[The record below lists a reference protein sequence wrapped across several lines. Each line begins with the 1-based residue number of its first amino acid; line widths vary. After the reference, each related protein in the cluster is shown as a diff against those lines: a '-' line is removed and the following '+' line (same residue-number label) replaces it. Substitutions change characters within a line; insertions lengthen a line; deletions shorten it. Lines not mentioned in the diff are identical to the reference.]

1 MEKKYK
7 TFQQRLAVLRD
18 RGMDIASNS
27 NKQYNIIKRYNYYN
41 LINAYKDPFLEDI
54 NNYPNY
60 ANQNEDFYKRGTR
73 PEHLESLYLFDAE
86 LRNLFFPYLLKIE
99 EDLKVVLVE
108 SFYSVYSHSDLHK
121 ESEYFKR
128 QYYNLEKTSSWSVQ
142 EISGYKYISLSPVKY
157 DETIMNNIPY
167 ELKFDN
173 AKIYDEYI
181 VTVYKAMG
189 QQRSK
194 NKSISK
200 YLDEHTYIPM
210 WVLMNLLTF
219 GNVNKLFQIQRIDVQ
234 NNILNHYGI
243 NSINLKNPQLDVLN
257 VTNILNILS
266 IYRNICAHNERLYCF
281 EVKMNIDDSFMN
293 YLSIFPEYKDV
304 ITARENIQPLIKS
317 KRKRLMRRRKGI
329 LTLMFG
335 LRLFLPKSD
344 FKKIKNELNKE
355 LLKLSS
361 KIPQDAY
368 QKIVSIMGLDYNWQ
382 ELL

>member
-1 MEKKYK
+1 MCI
-7 TFQQRLAVLRD
+7 RD
-18 RGMDIASNS
+18 R
-27 NKQYNIIKRYNYYN
+27 
-41 LINAYKDPFLEDI
+41 
-54 NNYPNY
+54 
-60 ANQNEDFYKRGTR
+60 
-73 PEHLESLYLFDAE
+73 
-86 LRNLFFPYLLKIE
+86 
-99 EDLKVVLVE
+99 
-108 SFYSVYSHSDLHK
+108 
-121 ESEYFKR
+121 
-128 QYYNLEKTSSWSVQ
+128 
-142 EISGYKYISLSPVKY
+142 
-157 DETIMNNIPY
+157 NNIPY

-200 YLDEHTYIPM
+200 YLNEHTYIPM

-304 ITARENIQPLIKS
+304 ITARENIQPLVKS